1 MKPKQFKLL
10 NKAFSKSS
18 KVLNLAGDAVIFG
31 ASVTAQPELL
41 PVGASLRGAGALM
54 GRAGNILKK

>member
-41 PVGASLRGAGALM
+41 QPSQSTQ
-54 GRAGNILKK
+54 